1 MGRLQQKVA
10 VITGASTGIGK
21 SIAIAFADEG
31 AKVVLASRSREKLE
45 AAAKEIRSLGGTALV
60 IPTNVVVEAD
70 VENLFHQIME
80 DYGRVDILVNN
91 AGITTKTPTDELTL
105 ETWQSVLDVNLTG
118 AFLCSRAALK
128 IMKQQRSGR
137 IINIGSVSAKVP
149 RPHSA
154 PYVTSKFGLEGFTR
168 SLALDGRE
176 HGISVCILHPG
187 NTATPIWQGREEQ
200 AQKEGVMSADDL
212 ARVALAMAT
221 LPPDVSMLE
230 SIVLPMKMPFLG
242 RG

>member
-230 SIVLPMKMPFLG
+230 GIVLPMKMPFLG